1 MANRV
6 LCIEIGNRMTHVVE
20 TDFKVKEPK
29 IYKSFSFQTPDNLF
43 KEETLADVLP
53 FKERL
58 DAGLEEHK
66 IKTRKAVFVLASSR
80 IASRD
85 VVIPHV
91 KENRIRTLLYAN
103 SAEYFPVD
111 LEKYQLSYRLLDEV
125 EEEGEQKY
133 KLMVLAVPNEMID
146 AYKSLAKVCLLTL
159 VDLDYI
165 GNAATQLLE
174 KNIKNDLYAA
184 VRLEEDTTMI
194 TIVRE
199 NIIELQ
205 RTFPYG
211 IADVV
216 QAVQKSGH
224 FGEDIDFY
232 ETLEKMRKENVL
244 SLEEEEIQED
254 ITEGFRAIT
263 GNVSRVMNFYSSNH
277 AGAEMENIVLY
288 GTGADICGME
298 QYLSDEL
305 SIPVSGESLREALP
319 QEKGNTG
326 DYYPLMYLTCVGAA
340 VNPMKFRLED
350 EKEVAEKKKEHKQI
364 HIEPKNFFGICV
376 VVSLVLL
383 LAVVPYYGYLKMG
396 VHKLQKERSEKQYLA
411 DEYKEYNQAKT
422 EYEKIEN
429 LYQETTTTSEGIGDF
444 IDELEKNMPSDI
456 LVRSITSNSESVTMD
471 IRVSSKREAAKVVD
485 ELSGFES
492 ISDVQVESLEETKS
506 ETNQSYVDFM
516 VVCTYVGGTADGDA
530 QNETTMSEDVEALET
545 KQQDQTAGE

>member
-199 NIIELQ
+199 NKIELQ

-211 IADVV
+211 IADVI

-244 SLEEEEIQED
+244 TLEEEEIRED

-277 AGAEMENIVLY
+277 AGAEMENVVLY

-471 IRVSSKREAAKVVD
+471 IRVSYKREAAKVVD

>member
-199 NIIELQ
+199 NKIELQ

-211 IADVV
+211 IADVI

-485 ELSGFES
+485 ELSDFES
-492 ISDVQVESLEETKS
+492 ISDVQVKSLEETKS